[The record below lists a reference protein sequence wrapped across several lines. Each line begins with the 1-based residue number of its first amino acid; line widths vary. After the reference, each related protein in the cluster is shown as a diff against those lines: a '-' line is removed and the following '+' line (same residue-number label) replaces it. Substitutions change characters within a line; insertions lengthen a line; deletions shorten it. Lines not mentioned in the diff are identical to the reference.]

1 LGALAELLALLG
13 LNELAEQV
21 NDGGI
26 EAFGAVRRGLA
37 EHVNVVPRD
46 VRIGRL
52 LRLTLRLLPKGDD
65 DDLHRAKM
73 IQSISSGIP
82 SLKRW
87 MRRRLE
93 ARHSGAKGHFLE
105 DAASLGEALERIP
118 GLGQRVPLNTDT
130 WALPNDM
137 KGLEKEVQRLN
148 AAIQL
153 PSAGGVKA

>member
-1 LGALAELLALLG
+1 MLQAENVAEVSEKEALTAPPAQVDEKVSGEQEIKATKEALGALAELLALLG

-105 DAASLGEALERIP
+105 DA
-118 GLGQRVPLNTDT
+118 
-130 WALPNDM
+130 
-137 KGLEKEVQRLN
+137 
-148 AAIQL
+148 
-153 PSAGGVKA
+153 GVARRGA